1 MPVRYAGMI
10 NNKRVLICYTPRL
23 LMRIDYL
30 STILKTNKNIVVLTV
45 LASAIVIF
53 GGIAVYLANTT
64 MKVLI

>member
-10 NNKRVLICYTPRL
+10 NNKRVLICYTPRQL

-53 GGIAVYLANTT
+53 GGVAVYLAPP
-64 MKVLI
+64 

>member
-1 MPVRYAGMI
+1 MKI
-10 NNKRVLICYTPRL
+10 E
-23 LMRIDYL
+23 YL
-30 STILKTNKNIVVLTV
+30 SSILKTNKNIVVLTV